1 MRALCPYLE
10 YQTSYF
16 PWAQRQS
23 CAEEPRTTLGA
34 ARDLVFLGAVQKCF
48 AHTAGH
54 YSTAMQQA
62 YA

>member
-1 MRALCPYLE
+1 MCALCPYLE
-10 YQTSYF
+10 YKTPYF

-23 CAEEPRTTLGA
+23 YAEEPGTTLGA

-48 AHTAGH
+48 ADAAGL